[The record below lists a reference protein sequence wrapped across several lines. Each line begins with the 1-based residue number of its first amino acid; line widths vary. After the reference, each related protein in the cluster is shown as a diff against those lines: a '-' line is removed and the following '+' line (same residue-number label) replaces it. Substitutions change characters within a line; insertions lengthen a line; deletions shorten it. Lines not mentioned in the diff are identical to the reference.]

1 MLEIKNGEA
10 NLGAAAS
17 KAYAASL
24 KPFHGWVVRGV
35 FAVSTLS
42 FFFCFYILWF
52 KSILSHREANR
63 KSQKLFLLKK
73 FC

>member
-42 FFFCFYILWF
+42 FFFASIFFGLRVYCHSEKQTGSHKSCF
-52 KSILSHREANR
+52 S
-63 KSQKLFLLKK
+63 
-73 FC
+73 